1 MANFFVRLGEY
12 MIETFGPDSNKKI
25 EKADSAPD
33 EKEDRK
39 GFIRKLVS
47 SFVVFLMVSSL
58 ILQFTDSFFIASIPA
73 LIVVCIFYRMD
84 LLKDVF
90 K

>member
-12 MIETFGPDSNKKI
+12 MMETFGPDSNK
-25 EKADSAPD
+25 EKEKDGSASD
-33 EKEDRK
+33 EKGERK
-39 GFIRKLVS
+39 VFIRKLVS
-47 SFVVFLMVSSL
+47 SFVVYLMVSSL
-58 ILQFTDSFFIASIPA
+58 MLQFTDSFFIASIPA

-84 LLKDVF
+84 ILKDIF